1 MEQLAMIED
10 LKNAIHD
17 VADAIRE
24 VARAIEKAT
33 ESERGPYDG

>member
-24 VARAIEKAT
+24 LARAIEKAT